1 MFDYTAQVQL
11 VAASEGRWGFSDLAL
26 LAVAGVIVGAV
37 IGSQATRSRN
47 TTRDEEVEMSM
58 EDADEEVALAEKHE
72 GLHPRSSKVPGLVSP
87 GSPEAK
93 TGLQFILS
101 CVAFGYRQ
109 CTLFGSR
116 KEKLKFRVEVEQV
129 VEHISIGFRASKC
142 RRASSP
148 SPHPT
153 HQP

>member
-72 GLHPRSSKVPGLVSP
+72 GLHPRPPKVPGLVSP

-93 TGLQFILS
+93 AGLQFIYSL
-101 CVAFGYRQ
+101 
-109 CTLFGSR
+109 
-116 KEKLKFRVEVEQV
+116 
-129 VEHISIGFRASKC
+129 ISL
-142 RRASSP
+142 
-148 SPHPT
+148 
-153 HQP
+153 

>member
-72 GLHPRSSKVPGLVSP
+72 GLHPRPPKVPGLVSP

-93 TGLQFILS
+93 TR
-101 CVAFGYRQ
+101 VAISYRQ
-109 CTLFGSR
+109 CTVFGSR
-116 KEKLKFRVEVEQV
+116 KEKLQFRVEVEQMV
-129 VEHISIGFRASKC
+129 KHI
-142 RRASSP
+142 
-148 SPHPT
+148 
-153 HQP
+153 